1 MHGWIQSVEAGG
13 ESGGKVTCLPDPE
26 ESKHRELESWP
37 RELESKDRELES
49 WPKESKGSKW
59 SGQASL

>member
-13 ESGGKVTCLPDPE
+13 ESGGKIPCLPDSE

-37 RELESKDRELES
+37 TESKES
-49 WPKESKGSKW
+49 KESKGS
-59 SGQASL
+59 GQASL

>member
-13 ESGGKVTCLPDPE
+13 ESGGKVTCLLYPE
-26 ESKHRELESWP
+26 ESKH
-37 RELESKDRELES
+37 RELES
-49 WPKESKGSKW
+49 WPKESKGSKESKW